1 MSAESYQ
8 ALHGGSRLSQTAKTY
23 PNTNMLITNVVEKL
37 LDLSSSLIC
46 VTAPDGMLD
55 AKVAVKAIWIEGV
68 SFASSFQS
76 ESS

>member
-1 MSAESYQ
+1 
-8 ALHGGSRLSQTAKTY
+8 
-23 PNTNMLITNVVEKL
+23 MLITNVVEKL